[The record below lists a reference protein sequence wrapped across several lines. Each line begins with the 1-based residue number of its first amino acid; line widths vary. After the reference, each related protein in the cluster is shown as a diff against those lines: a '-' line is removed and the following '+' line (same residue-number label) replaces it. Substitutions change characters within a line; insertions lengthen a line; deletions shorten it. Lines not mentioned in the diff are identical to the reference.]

1 MEFEKN
7 LTFKFRWSSRK
18 YCYCWSSYFLYRR
31 S

>member
-18 YCYCWSSYFLYRR
+18 YCYCWSIFLYRR